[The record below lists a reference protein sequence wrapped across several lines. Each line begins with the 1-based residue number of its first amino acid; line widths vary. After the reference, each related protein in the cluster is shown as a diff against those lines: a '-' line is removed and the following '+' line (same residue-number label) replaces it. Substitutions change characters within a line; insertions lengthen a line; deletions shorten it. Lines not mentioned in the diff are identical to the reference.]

1 MGWNIL
7 STMAPELLFKAL
19 SDPTR
24 LRILALLAA
33 ADELCV
39 CDLTLVLGLSQP
51 MISRHLAS
59 LRDAG
64 IVSDRRAG
72 VWVHYRL
79 HPDLPTWAGN
89 ALRETFDGLARK
101 PPYQDDRKTL
111 RARASREHALRV
123 TPGSTPPTNHP

>member
-1 MGWNIL
+1 MV
-7 STMAPELLFKAL
+7 PELLFKAL

-33 ADELCV
+33 EGELCV
-39 CDLTLVLGLSQP
+39 CDLTRALALSQP

-59 LRDAG
+59 LREAG

-79 HPDLPTWAGN
+79 HPDLPAWAGN
-89 ALRETFDGLARK
+89 ALRATFDGLARK
-101 PPYQDDRKTL
+101 PPYQADRKTL
-111 RARASREHALRV
+111 CARAHRGN
-123 TPGSTPPTNHP
+123 TQCT

>member
-1 MGWNIL
+1 M
-7 STMAPELLFKAL
+7 TPELLFKAL
-19 SDPTR
+19 SDATR

-33 ADELCV
+33 EDELCV
-39 CDLTLVLGLSQP
+39 CDLTRALGLSQP

-59 LRDAG
+59 LREAG

-79 HPDLPTWAGN
+79 HPELPAWADN
-89 ALRETFDGLARK
+89 ALRATFDGLARK

-111 RARASREHALRV
+111 RARALR
-123 TPGSTPPTNHP
+123 GSARCD